1 VRPLGIVL
9 TVLAVLVFAAPV
21 LNALA
26 LRAGSWQQ
34 LGRNLLHVAHFDVD
48 VRPNRE
54 TRRSMSPR
62 LGSFYMLTNE
72 SGVVTLAQ
80 AKLNATD
87 DLDVAVIDEF
97 RKESYVLDNM
107 PFDDVVNAAGGGA
120 TLTYG
125 YTRLVTES
133 AAAFRAINAEYTKSE
148 ATKQRITVDLKVFG
162 GAFDIDR
169 VLAGIAR
176 GAEVTLQMQQKIKA
190 ARALFHD
197 AFINGDSA
205 VDANSFD
212 GLDKA
217 LTGTT
222 TEFRPLQAT
231 DWTGI
236 NSESAAHDQLDALD
250 EFLALLDGE
259 ADAILGN
266 KKAIGKVRALA
277 RRAGYFTRDRNDFG
291 RQVERYGNIVLV
303 DMGDKP
309 GSSSPIV
316 PIETRDPDAG
326 GAGGNVTG
334 LTDLYAV
341 RFGTDALHGIS
352 RAGAPLIQ
360 QWLPNFDEAG
370 AVKTGE
376 VEMVAATALK
386 RTKAAGV
393 FRNIK
398 VQ

>member
-1 VRPLGIVL
+1 MRPLAIFL
-9 TVLAVLVFAAPV
+9 TALVAAVFVVPLV
-21 LNALA
+21 NALA
-26 LRAGSWQQ
+26 QKRQAM
-34 LGRNLLHVAHFDVD
+34 GRVGLHLLHFDGD
-48 VRPNRE
+48 HYPNRE
-54 TRRSMSPR
+54 FRRSAKMGKR
-62 LGSFYMLTNE
+62 LWLASELGA
-72 SGVVTLAQ
+72 VTLAQ

-97 RKESYVLDNM
+97 RKESYILDTM
-107 PFDDVVNAAGGGA
+107 PFDDVVNASGGGA

-133 AAAFRAINAEYTKSE
+133 GAAFRAINAEYTKSE
-148 ATKQRITVDLKVFG
+148 ATKQRVTVDLKVFG

-169 VLAGIAR
+169 VLASIAR
-176 GAEVTLQMQQKIKA
+176 GAEVSLQMSQKIKA

-197 AFINGDSA
+197 AFINGDTG

-212 GLDKA
+212 GLDKS

-222 TEFRPLQAT
+222 TEFRANETT

-236 NSESAAHDQLDALD
+236 AGEDAAHTQIDALD
-250 EFLALLDGE
+250 EFLGLLDE
-259 ADAILGN
+259 SAVAVLGN
-266 KKAIGKVRALA
+266 RKALAKVRAIA

-291 RQVERYGNIVLV
+291 QQVERYGNIVLV

-309 GSSSPIV
+309 ASSSPII
-316 PIETRDPDAG
+316 PIEARTVNAV
-326 GAGGNVTG
+326 AQTG

-341 RFGTDALHGIS
+341 RFGTDALHGVS
-352 RAGAPLIQ
+352 RAGEPLIQ
-360 QWLPNFDEAG
+360 QWLPNFDRSG
-370 AVKTGE
+370 AVQTGE

-386 RTKAAGV
+386 RTKAAAV